1 MDKTNEN
8 ILNGEYRPLVY
19 FDDEETFYVGKIGVS
34 HYNLIEREKP
44 ELRNKVYMIKNYII
58 GYVRDNNIYLDRHRS
73 DIKDYTNAIKTISKS
88 DYDCIYIIDKK
99 AGTIYNATI

>member
-34 HYNLIEREKP
+34 HYN
-44 ELRNKVYMIKNYII
+44 
-58 GYVRDNNIYLDRHRS
+58 
-73 DIKDYTNAIKTISKS
+73 
-88 DYDCIYIIDKK
+88 
-99 AGTIYNATI
+99 